1 MIIFFISNI
10 SALSLTSPFFFL
22 FFVPYSLSGTF
33 PFNEDEEITDQIH
46 NAAFMFPPNP
56 WKEIS
61 DDGE

>member
-22 FFVPYSLSGTF
+22 FFPYSLSGTF